1 MSERLHLI
9 HGLRFDN
16 IKGDI
21 FGGVTAAVVA
31 LPLALAFGVASGAG
45 PLAGLWGAILVGF
58 FAAVFGGTPAQV
70 SGPTGPMTVVTAGIV
85 MQYAH
90 DPAIAFTVVMMAGA
104 FQIAFSISGIG
115 KYINL
120 MPMPVVSGFMSGIGC
135 IIIALQLAPLF
146 GHVTSGNVVESIMA
160 LPFVVGN
167 PLVDAAVVG
176 LLSLALMCFLP
187 RAVKR
192 ILPPALVALIVG
204 TVCAY
209 WFLPEAPVLGEIP
222 TGFPNLTWPI
232 IDTAT
237 LASMLQSAFLLAMLG
252 TIDSLL
258 TSLVAD
264 NVTQTH
270 HRPNRELLGQGI
282 GNMVAGLFGAIPGA
296 GATMRTVINVRAGG
310 RTPISG
316 ALHAVVLFAVVMG
329 LGPLASH
336 IPHAVLAGILIKV
349 GFDIIDWEY
358 LRRAR
363 RAPKTGLILMVIVLL
378 LTVFVDLIVA
388 VMVGL
393 VLASLVLTK
402 RMADLHMAGLT
413 TISADDDDASLS
425 EEERS
430 ILRAAQG
437 HIMVFVL
444 RGPFSFGAATGVT
457 RRIRQE
463 VDHSVLILDLSEVPM
478 IDSSASFALEEVI
491 RNAGVKGRHAL
502 LVGVRPAVRTILA
515 SLGVL
520 DLFPAGH
527 VHRERESAI
536 RHAAILLNLDQ
547 AT

>member
-1 MSERLHLI
+1 MSERFTLI

-21 FGGVTAAVVA
+21 FGGITAAVVA

-104 FQIAFSISGIG
+104 FQAAFGISGIG
-115 KYINL
+115 KYIRL
-120 MPMPVVSGFMSGIGC
+120 VPLPVVSGFMSGIGC

-146 GHVTSGNVVESIMA
+146 GHAVSTSAVDSMMS

-167 PLVDAAVVG
+167 PLLDAAIVG

-187 RAVKR
+187 AAVQH
-192 ILPPALVALIVG
+192 IMPPALVALVVG
-204 TVCAY
+204 TTCAY
-209 WFLPEAPVLGEIP
+209 LFLPEAPVLGEIP
-222 TGFPNLTWPI
+222 NGLPSLTWPTI
-232 IDTAT
+232 HMST
-237 LASMLQSAFLLAMLG
+237 LVSMLQSAVVLAMLG

-258 TSLVAD
+258 TSLVTD
-264 NVTQTH
+264 NMTQTR
-270 HRPNRELLGQGI
+270 HRPNRELMGQGI

-310 RTPISG
+310 RTPLSG
-316 ALHAVVLFAVVMG
+316 ALHAVILFAVVMG

-349 GFDIIDWEY
+349 GFDIIDWGY
-358 LRRAR
+358 LQRAR
-363 RAPKTGLILMVIVLL
+363 RAPRTGLALMMTVLL

-393 VLASLVLTK
+393 VLASLLLTK
-402 RMADLHMAGLT
+402 RMADLRMTGMT
-413 TISADDDDASLS
+413 TISADTEDANLS
-425 EEERS
+425 EEEKS
-430 ILRAAQG
+430 ILRAADG
-437 HIMVFVL
+437 HIMVFAL
-444 RGPFSFGAATGVT
+444 HGPFSFGAATGVAL
-457 RRIRQE
+457 RIAQE
-463 VDHSVLILDLSEVPM
+463 GFHSVLILDLSEVSK
-478 IDSSASFALEEVI
+478 IDSNASFALEEVI
-491 RNAGVKGRHAL
+491 RNASIKDRHTL
-502 LVGVRPAVRTILA
+502 LVGVRPGIHEILYHA
-515 SLGVL
+515 GVL
-520 DLFPAGH
+520 DLVPEGH
-527 VHRERESAI
+527 VYEERESAI
-536 RHAAILLNLDQ
+536 RHAATLLKLKQ